1 MGTRKK
7 LENHS
12 SLPLSFTTGEK
23 PTFYLLPYKNAQSVY
38 CHHRVKHYT
47 MKTYFHD
54 NSNRK

>member
-12 SLPLSFTTGEK
+12 SLPPSFTTGEK

-47 MKTYFHD
+47 MKT
-54 NSNRK
+54 